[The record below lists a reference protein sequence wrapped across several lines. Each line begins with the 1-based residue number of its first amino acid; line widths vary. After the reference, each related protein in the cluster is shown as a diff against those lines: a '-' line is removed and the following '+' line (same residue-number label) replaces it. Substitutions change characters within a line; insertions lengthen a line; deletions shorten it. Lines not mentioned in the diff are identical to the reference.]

1 MCSGPVGRSPVTM
14 RSPTWAAAEPGWAS
28 GDRPST
34 TAIEC
39 WVVTVMVGS
48 FGGWRPLEVGT
59 DRSRER
65 VLSDPA
71 GHWRPEVCG
80 HHGYAVSRSV
90 TRTGAGSG
98 AAGMSWA
105 RTVA

>member
-28 GDRPST
+28 VDRPLT

-39 WVVTVMVGS
+39 WVVIVMVGS
-48 FGGWRPLEVGT
+48 FGGWRPMEVGA

-71 GHWRPEVCG
+71 AHRRPEVCG
-80 HHGYAVSRSV
+80 HHGYAVRRSA
-90 TRTGAGSG
+90 TRNGAGTEEN
-98 AAGMSWA
+98 GM
-105 RTVA
+105 